1 MSGQYC
7 GCADGRY
14 IESSQIHVRSLFLSS
29 QPSLD
34 LESES
39 YLSAL
44 SLQGFPYV
52 SHPSNHL
59 RHSFAYVRASCPKK
73 SFRYSNVSM
82 SSNGS
87 KTPSTG
93 FTVSSRMERVDIMT
107 TRVQAHHA
115 PPFADTPDFLEHEL
129 IPTKSRLSRLPTPV
143 PLEPHHIASP
153 PASAIPAQNS
163 PLNTSSGQDVHFV
176 NASASSTRSPAISTI
191 GPKTPLETVVSSFSS
206 PLTQNDLKHPI
217 RRPRTSTQVFQS
229 STDLAAHYGIPQ
241 RLPPVPSTS
250 RQHPLSPFSTDL
262 PDFATLS
269 QNYINMLSNKDTDP
283 VATYSMSTMHTPVLP
298 TELNAPVVSPT
309 ETDTLDELAA
319 LIGMGTASNI
329 PLILTH
335 LRTATVSS
343 PEFRQYSDFMTS
355 PMMPD
360 LAHDVGISP
369 EETPF
374 EDFLNT
380 PLIDDDD
387 FDCPMGSLFPDFVDP
402 TKVEEPTLK
411 PQYPTHLVD
420 APYTISPTSP
430 SIDTFDTFHQ
440 PATTPSRHES
450 SPKRRVSKATGIRK
464 GITVDALL
472 DESAPTQARKYV
484 TPSATSKKEI
494 PATFARKRARS
505 VAFGDEEDELGDDI
519 PLNENEKNLIEQKR
533 LKNTLAARKSR
544 RRKLE
549 QYQNMEKSRDEE
561 REHKQVWKERALVL
575 LQTLREQGVPYP
587 DFPEDNLQFEHV

>member
-1 MSGQYC
+1 
-7 GCADGRY
+7 
-14 IESSQIHVRSLFLSS
+14 
-29 QPSLD
+29 
-34 LESES
+34 
-39 YLSAL
+39 
-44 SLQGFPYV
+44 
-52 SHPSNHL
+52 
-59 RHSFAYVRASCPKK
+59 
-73 SFRYSNVSM
+73 
-82 SSNGS
+82 
-87 KTPSTG
+87 
-93 FTVSSRMERVDIMT
+93 MT
-107 TRVQAHHA
+107 TRAQALHA
-115 PPFADTPDFLEHEL
+115 PSFADTPDLIEREL

-143 PLEPHHIASP
+143 PLDPHHIASP

-163 PLNTSSGQDVHFV
+163 PLNTSSGQNVHFV
-176 NASASSTRSPAISTI
+176 NASASSVRSPAISTI
-191 GPKTPLETVVSSFSS
+191 GTPLETIVSSFSP

-250 RQHPLSPFSTDL
+250 SRQHPASPSSNEQTDL
-262 PDFATLS
+262 ADFLTLS
-269 QNYINMLSNKDTDP
+269 QNYINMLSNKDSDP
-283 VATYSMSTMHTPVLP
+283 VATYSLPTMHTPVLP
-298 TELNAPVVSPT
+298 ELNAPVVSPI

-355 PMMPD
+355 PMMPG
-360 LAHDVGISP
+360 LAHDAAGISP

-387 FDCPMGSLFPDFVDP
+387 FDYPMGSLFPDFVDS

-411 PQYPTHLVD
+411 PTHLVD
-420 APYTISPTSP
+420 AQYTISPSSP
-430 SIDTFDTFHQ
+430 SIDTFETFHQ
-440 PATTPSRHES
+440 PSS
-450 SPKRRVSKATGIRK
+450 SPSLLESGPRRRVSKATGIRK

-472 DESAPTQARKYV
+472 DESAPTQVRKYI

-519 PLNENEKNLIEQKR
+519 PLNDNEKNLIEQKR

-561 REHKQVWKERALVL
+561 RELKQVWKERALVL
-575 LQTLREQGVPYP
+575 LQTLRKQGVSYP
-587 DFPEDNLQFEHV
+587 DFPEDLLRFEHV

>member
-1 MSGQYC
+1 
-7 GCADGRY
+7 
-14 IESSQIHVRSLFLSS
+14 
-29 QPSLD
+29 
-34 LESES
+34 
-39 YLSAL
+39 
-44 SLQGFPYV
+44 
-52 SHPSNHL
+52 
-59 RHSFAYVRASCPKK
+59 
-73 SFRYSNVSM
+73 
-82 SSNGS
+82 
-87 KTPSTG
+87 
-93 FTVSSRMERVDIMT
+93 
-107 TRVQAHHA
+107 
-115 PPFADTPDFLEHEL
+115 
-129 IPTKSRLSRLPTPV
+129 V

-176 NASASSTRSPAISTI
+176 NASASSVRSPAISTI
-191 GPKTPLETVVSSFSS
+191 GPNTPLETLVSSFPP

-250 RQHPLSPFSTDL
+250 SRQHPVSPSEQTDL
-262 PDFATLS
+262 ADFLTLS

-283 VATYSMSTMHTPVLP
+283 VATHSVPTMHTPVLP
-298 TELNAPVVSPT
+298 TELSAPVVSHT

-319 LIGMGTASNI
+319 LISMGTASNI

-360 LAHDVGISP
+360 LAHDAGISP

-387 FDCPMGSLFPDFVDP
+387 FDYPMASLFPDFVDP
-402 TKVEEPTLK
+402 TKVEDPTPK

-430 SIDTFDTFHQ
+430 SIDTFETFPQ
-440 PATTPSRHES
+440 PASAPSHHETT
-450 SPKRRVSKATGIRK
+450 PKRRMSKATGIRK

-561 REHKQVWKERALVL
+561 RELKQVWKERALVL
-575 LQTLREQGVPYP
+575 LQTLRKQGVSYP
-587 DFPEDNLQFEHV
+587 DFPEDILQFEHV

>member
-1 MSGQYC
+1 
-7 GCADGRY
+7 
-14 IESSQIHVRSLFLSS
+14 
-29 QPSLD
+29 
-34 LESES
+34 
-39 YLSAL
+39 
-44 SLQGFPYV
+44 
-52 SHPSNHL
+52 
-59 RHSFAYVRASCPKK
+59 
-73 SFRYSNVSM
+73 
-82 SSNGS
+82 
-87 KTPSTG
+87 
-93 FTVSSRMERVDIMT
+93 
-107 TRVQAHHA
+107 
-115 PPFADTPDFLEHEL
+115 
-129 IPTKSRLSRLPTPV
+129 V
-143 PLEPHHIASP
+143 PLEPHHIASRS
-153 PASAIPAQNS
+153 ATAIPAQNS
-163 PLNTSSGQDVHFV
+163 PLNTSLGQNVHFV
-176 NASASSTRSPAISTI
+176 NASASSVRSPAFSTI
-191 GPKTPLETVVSSFSS
+191 GPKTPLETAVSSFTP
-206 PLTQNDLKHPI
+206 PLTQNDLNHPI
-217 RRPRTSTQVFQS
+217 RRPRTSAHVFQS

-250 RQHPLSPFSTDL
+250 SSRQHPVSPFLSDQSDL
-262 PDFATLS
+262 ADFATLS
-269 QNYINMLSNKDTDP
+269 QNYINMLSNKDSDP
-283 VATYSMSTMHTPVLP
+283 VSPYSMSTMHTPVLT

-309 ETDTLDELAA
+309 ETDTLAELAA
-319 LIGMGTASNI
+319 LI
-329 PLILTH
+329 
-335 LRTATVSS
+335 VSS

-430 SIDTFDTFHQ
+430 SIDTFETFQ
-440 PATTPSRHES
+440 QSPSSPSLHES
-450 SPKRRVSKATGIRK
+450 PPRRRVSKATGIRK

-494 PATFARKRARS
+494 PVTFARKRARS
-505 VAFGDEEDELGDDI
+505 VAFCDEEDELGDDS
-519 PLNENEKNLIEQKR
+519 PLNDNEKNLIEQKR

-549 QYQNMEKSRDEE
+549 QYQNMEKARDEE
-561 REHKQVWKERALVL
+561 RDLKQVWKERALVL
-575 LQTLREQGVPYP
+575 LQTLRKQGVSYP
-587 DFPEDNLQFEHV
+587 DFPEDILHFEHI